1 MTFERLQAEVYSI
14 LRRLRVMEYQKKNI
28 VELSNRDSPYTIDE
42 STSTNVYL
50 VDTTL
55 GDVLIILPEAS
66 TVVGREWTFKKLVAA
81 NDVHLQPVESQ
92 LIDGQ
97 LTYTFSNQY
106 ESYTII
112 SDGSAYYITSQVN

>member
-14 LRRLRVMEYQKKNI
+14 LRRLRVMEFRVKNI
-28 VELSNRDSPYTIDE
+28 TTLTNADSPYTVE
-42 STSTNVYL
+42 STTITSIYF
-50 VDTTL
+50 VDTSS
-55 GDVLIILPEAS
+55 GDVLIVLPEAS
-66 TVVGREWTFKKLVAA
+66 TVEGREWTFKKLEAA

-92 LIDGQ
+92 LVDGQ

-112 SDGSAYYITSQVN
+112 SDGSAYYITAQVT

>member
-28 VELSNRDSPYTIDE
+28 VELSNADTPYTVE
-42 STSTNVYL
+42 GNTTTNVFL
-50 VDTTL
+50 VDTTA
-55 GDVLIILPEAS
+55 GDVLIVLPRAQD
-66 TVVGREWTFKKLVAA
+66 VAGREWTFKKLVAA

-92 LIDGQ
+92 LVDGQ

-112 SDGSAYYITSQVN
+112 SDSQNYYITSQVN